1 MPAGTKT
8 GASAGSP
15 PAQLLRRLTVSG
27 KTAVIKLDARKI
39 TRESVEIVK
48 FKLNL
53 KYISVLYCRGE
64 AGPPPPNWPAGA
76 TLAAPSLSPGPDS
89 EDKT

>member
-64 AGPPPPNWPAGA
+64 AGAAAAELAGRRD
-76 TLAAPSLSPGPDS
+76 LGSPEPQPRS
-89 EDKT
+89 